1 MKAAYRFPVVAW
13 ATLLPTCITAALI
26 PVAVAAQLSTSPG
39 YTTFDQQQQAK
50 LRAWVG
56 TWKCVGDDPLNKSR
70 IYKSDGPEYSAHPL
84 LRSKTHEPC

>member
-39 YTTFDQQQQAK
+39 YTTFDH
-50 LRAWVG
+50 
-56 TWKCVGDDPLNKSR
+56 LNKSR